1 MEDPL
6 GQLVIQRYLSDYH
19 FPRVELAKFVVLYT
33 RKYDIIS
40 CHIMS
45 LKQRHGTCLGFKA
58 EILVL
63 RWRIIK
69 TQCLRLVF
77 VWLKYFFRP

>member
-19 FPRVELAKFVVLYT
+19 FILWKQKKNNIWLNHICKLSNQSFPRVELAKFVVLYT

-45 LKQRHGTCLGFKA
+45 LKQRHGTGFG
-58 EILVL
+58 L
-63 RWRIIK
+63 
-69 TQCLRLVF
+69 
-77 VWLKYFFRP
+77 

>member
-45 LKQRHGTCLGFKA
+45 LKQRHGTCFGL
-58 EILVL
+58 
-63 RWRIIK
+63 
-69 TQCLRLVF
+69 
-77 VWLKYFFRP
+77 